1 MALSFLTPNRGRW
14 LVGGVVVF
22 LALAGCGRAP
32 ADKAAKEPAVAKPAL
47 TVSLTTLQ
55 PAQWERTLAAN
66 GGVAAWQEAIITA
79 QLPGLRISEV
89 KVGIG
94 DHVKQGDVLV
104 TLGNLTRAGEDYV
117 QGRVIAPD
125 DGVISAA
132 NASVGSMVQSGA
144 ELFRLIR
151 KGRLEWRAELTAE
164 ELILLR
170 KGMPVEVSAGEG
182 RIVKGRVRAISPSV
196 NAQTRYGYAL
206 VDLPNDSGMI
216 AGMFARGSFQLEQ
229 PKPSWVL
236 PQSAVMLRDSQAY
249 VFMVGADSRVQ
260 ERRVGIGSRRGEQIE
275 IVAGLEQGESV
286 VESGGAFL
294 VAGDTVSVVPG
305 SSPLPQAGEGANAGS
320 R

>member
-1 MALSFLTPNRGRW
+1 MMALSFFTLNKRSW
-14 LVGGVVVF
+14 LMAGLVAS
-22 LALAGCGRAP
+22 LAVAGCDRAP
-32 ADKAAKEPAVAKPAL
+32 DSKVETPLAKPAL
-47 TVSLTTLQ
+47 TVTLTSLQ
-55 PAQWERTLAAN
+55 PAMWERSLTAN

-89 KVGIG
+89 KAGIG

-164 ELILLR
+164 ELMSLH
-170 KGMPVEVSAGEG
+170 KGMPVEISTSEG

-196 NAQTRYGYAL
+196 NAQTRYGLAL
-206 VDLPNDSGMI
+206 VDLPNDSGLI
-216 AGMFARGSFQLEQ
+216 AGMYVRGSFKLEASR
-229 PKPSWVL
+229 PSRGL
-236 PQSAVMLRDSQAY
+236 PQSAVMLRDSDAY
-249 VFMVGADSRVQ
+249 VFVVSADSRVH
-260 ERRVGIGSRRGEQIE
+260 ERKVGIGQRHGDQIE
-275 IVAGLEQGESV
+275 ILSGLEQGESV
-286 VESGGAFL
+286 AESGGAFL
-294 VAGDTVSVVPG
+294 VEGDTVTVVP
-305 SSPLPQAGEGANAGS
+305 SAGS